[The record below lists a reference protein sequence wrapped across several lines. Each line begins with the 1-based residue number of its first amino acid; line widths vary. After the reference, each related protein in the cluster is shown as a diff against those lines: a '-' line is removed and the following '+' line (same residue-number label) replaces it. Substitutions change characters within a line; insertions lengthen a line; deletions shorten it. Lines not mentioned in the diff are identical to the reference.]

1 MKPPNII
8 FIICDDLNDAI
19 GGHGRI
25 PSAPTPNLDRLRAM
39 GVTFANAAAN
49 SPICMPSR
57 NSALSGLH
65 PRTTGHYRLNDPIHT
80 NELLLQST
88 LLPGYLRA
96 HGYATFGAGKV
107 FHSGDKPNPR
117 FPLKDLQWD
126 AFEGGANYGPFPYDP
141 SGERPIQRLVIHPN
155 QAWLLGDKGLPELMA
170 KFNDPFWMFDNDGMR
185 FAFEN
190 GFAPLEDVPPGGWVR
205 DPDGTPFHFESSEDR
220 DLLQDERSTR
230 FALDVLA
237 RDHDEQP
244 FFLALGYI
252 RPHTPLYV
260 PREYFDRFPPESL
273 ELPPVKDD
281 ELGEVAAAHAGHR
294 PYGRL
299 RWEMLQPGGEPLW
312 REWLQAYLASIA
324 FIDDQ
329 LGDVLDALEK
339 SPYADN
345 TVVVFTSD
353 NGFHMGDKDSLF
365 KDTLWEGGSRVPLI
379 VAAPGAAQGATCTAP
394 VSLVDLYPT
403 LLDLADLPSD
413 PHRATHG
420 HPLDGHS
427 LAPFLEDPVNGH
439 WDGPD
444 IAVLAVR
451 GLTGV
456 HTAARS
462 ATHRYILCENGEEEL
477 YDHRVDPLEH
487 RNLAADPARADIKAE
502 LRAALQSELARFD
515 ARSAPIEP
523 QP

>member
-1 MKPPNII
+1 MKPPNIL
-8 FIICDDLNDAI
+8 FVICDDLNDAI

-25 PSAPTPNLDRLRAM
+25 PSAPTPNIDRLRAM

-49 SPICMPSR
+49 SPICLPSR

-65 PRTTGHYRLNDPIHT
+65 PRTTEHYRLNDDI
-80 NELLLQST
+80 NNNRLLREST
-88 LLPGYLRA
+88 MLPAYLRA

-107 FHSGDKPNPR
+107 FHGGDKPTPR
-117 FPLKDLQWD
+117 FPLKDVQWD
-126 AFEGGANYGPFPYDP
+126 SFEGGANYGPFPFDP
-141 SGERPIQRLVIHPN
+141 EGERPIERLIIHPR
-155 QAWLLGDKGLPELMA
+155 QAWLLEHEGLPNLMERHH
-170 KFNDPFWMFDNDGMR
+170 DPFWMFDDGGMR

-205 DPDGTPFHFESSEDR
+205 DTDGTPFRFESSEDR

-230 FALDVLA
+230 FAVDVLA
-237 RDHDEQP
+237 REHDQP

-260 PREYFDRFPPESL
+260 PGEFFDRFPPESL
-273 ELPPVKDD
+273 ELPPVKEN
-281 ELGEVAAAHAGHR
+281 ELAEVAEAHANHR

-312 REWLQAYLASIA
+312 REWLQAYLASVA

-329 LGDVLDALEK
+329 LGQVLDALEN
-339 SPYADN
+339 SPHADN
-345 TVVVFTSD
+345 TIIVFTSD

-365 KDTLWEGGSRVPLI
+365 KDTLWEGGSRVPFI
-379 VAAPGAAQGATCTAP
+379 VAAPGAARGANSEQP

-403 LLDLADLPSD
+403 LIELAGLPGG
-413 PHRATHG
+413 PHRETHG
-420 HPLDGHS
+420 LPLDGHS
-427 LAPFLEDPVNGH
+427 IVPLLNDPINGP

-444 IAVLAVR
+444 IAVLGVR
-451 GLTGV
+451 GMTGI
-456 HTAARS
+456 HAAARS

-477 YDHRVDPLEH
+477 YDHRADPLEH
-487 RNLAADPARADIKAE
+487 HNLADDPAQARRKAE
-502 LRAALQSELARFD
+502 LRAALEHELTRFD
-515 ARSAPIEP
+515 QKAASIEN
-523 QP
+523 